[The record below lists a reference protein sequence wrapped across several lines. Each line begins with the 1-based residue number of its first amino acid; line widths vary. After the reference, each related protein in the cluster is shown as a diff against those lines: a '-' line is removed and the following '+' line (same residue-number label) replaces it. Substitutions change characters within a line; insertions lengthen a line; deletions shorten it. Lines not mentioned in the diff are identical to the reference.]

1 MKNWIYKGIGY
12 LFLYVLILFTLW
24 VVKWDFIALT
34 PFTSVALSAIIL
46 INVYALFK
54 AVAFRS
60 RRNTELLLIAYFS
73 FVAGILF
80 LRNPNLE
87 YQYSFSWYLTNWSK
101 HLFSNR
107 IIFINVVGNILL
119 FIPLGM
125 MVRSLYPSWLRY
137 FATLLVIIA
146 LESVQYITKLGVFDL
161 TDMVLNYLGILLGFA
176 LYHLRKGVNI

>member
-1 MKNWIYKGIGY
+1 M
-12 LFLYVLILFTLW
+12 LILLTLR

-34 PFTSVALSAIIL
+34 PFTSAVLSAIIL
-46 INVYALFK
+46 INVYALIK
-54 AVAFRS
+54 AVVSRS
-60 RRNTELLLIAYFS
+60 RRNTELLLVAYFA
-73 FVAGILF
+73 FVVGILF

-107 IIFINVVGNILL
+107 IIFINVIGNILL

-125 MVRSLYPSWLRY
+125 MVRTLYPSWWRY
-137 FATLLVIIA
+137 PASLAVIVA

-161 TDMVLNYLGILLGFA
+161 TDMVLNYLGIIIGFA
-176 LYHLRKGVNI
+176 LYHLRKGVHI